1 MNLTLELVGIA
12 GGLCFLT
19 GFILVSVGK
28 WNGRSFWY
36 EACNLLGAA
45 LLGYYSFAKSAYT
58 KIVLNI
64 VWGTVALYSIQHIFK
79 RHAVRAQN
87 KKRYTKRR

>member
-1 MNLTLELVGIA
+1 MNKTTEIIGIL
-12 GGLCFLT
+12 GGLLFLL
-19 GFILVSVGK
+19 GFVQVSTNR

-58 KIVLNI
+58 NIVLNI

-79 RHAVRAQN
+79 RHAVRKQN
-87 KKRYTKRR
+87 KKTS